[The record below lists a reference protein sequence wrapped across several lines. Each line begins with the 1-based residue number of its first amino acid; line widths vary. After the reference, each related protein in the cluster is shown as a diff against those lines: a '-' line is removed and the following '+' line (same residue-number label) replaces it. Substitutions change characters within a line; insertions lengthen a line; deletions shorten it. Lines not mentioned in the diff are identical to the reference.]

1 MIGNIVF
8 DLGGVIIELDR
19 DKAVKA
25 FQKIGVK
32 NTDSLLDKYHQQGI
46 FQEVE
51 DGSLDADGF
60 CRELGKL
67 CGKNLTFED
76 AQKGWR
82 GFVNE
87 IPQYKLDYMNELRR
101 KAKCIF

>member
-32 NTDSLLDKYHQQGI
+32 NTDSL
-46 FQEVE
+46 
-51 DGSLDADGF
+51 
-60 CRELGKL
+60 
-67 CGKNLTFED
+67 
-76 AQKGWR
+76 
-82 GFVNE
+82 
-87 IPQYKLDYMNELRR
+87 
-101 KAKCIF
+101 